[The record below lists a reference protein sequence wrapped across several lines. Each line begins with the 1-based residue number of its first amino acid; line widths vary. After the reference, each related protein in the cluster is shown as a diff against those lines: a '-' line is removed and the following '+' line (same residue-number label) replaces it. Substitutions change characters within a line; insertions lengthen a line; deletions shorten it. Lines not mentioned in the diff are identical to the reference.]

1 MFRRWMMSAVGA
13 VLPFLPVLAHA
24 QAATQVPMPDT
35 GDTAWML
42 TATALVLF
50 MTLPGL
56 ALFYGG
62 LVRSR
67 NVLQL
72 LAAGGNVYYL
82 AKFAGIFG
90 LDMQDIGAQ
99 QTGMSKAD
107 FQARLHHELEAT
119 LSSPITKHDRW
130 AANAPGTHILN
141 RFADAIMTNLRQTLS
156 QVETAE
162 FDGAA
167 ALLADRQR
175 SIYIIGGRITKALA
189 DYLFTHLQVIRPL
202 VTQIASNPSSW
213 PHYVLNMK
221 AGDVLVIFDIR
232 RYEQEI
238 ETLGRAARERGVE
251 IVLFTDQ
258 WASPVAKAAAKVFRV
273 HIEAPSAW
281 DSSVV
286 TLFIVEALIEAVQSS
301 GWEETSG
308 RMKTLEGLFEASR
321 LFRKPRP
328 EVSGKP

>member
-1 MFRRWMMSAVGA
+1 MTVSDVIH
-13 VLPFLPVLAHA
+13 AHFDA
-24 QAATQVPMPDT
+24 
-35 GDTAWML
+35 L
-42 TATALVLF
+42 TRAEK
-50 MTLPGL
+50 
-56 ALFYGG
+56 
-62 LVRSR
+62 
-67 NVLQL
+67 Q
-72 LAAGGNVYYL
+72 LAASLLDNYPVSGLGSITTVAEN
-82 AKFAGIFG
+82 AGVSTPTVARMVQKLGFRG
-90 LDMQDIGAQ
+90 FP
-99 QTGMSKAD
+99 D

-119 LSSPITKHDRW
+119 LSNPISKHDRW

-141 RFADAIMTNLRQTLS
+141 RFADAIMGNLRQTLS
-156 QVETAE
+156 QVETAD
-162 FDGAA
+162 FDSVA

-189 DYLFTHLQVIRPL
+189 DYLFTHLQVIRPQ
-202 VTQIASNPSSW
+202 VTQIPANPSSW

-232 RYEQEI
+232 RYEQEM
-238 ETLGRAARERGVE
+238 ETLGRVARERGVE

-258 WASPVAKAAAKVFRV
+258 WASPVAKDAAKVFRV

-301 GWEETSG
+301 GWEETSD

-321 LFRKPRP
+321 LFRKPRT
-328 EVSGKP
+328 EVPGKDLSGIRKNVT